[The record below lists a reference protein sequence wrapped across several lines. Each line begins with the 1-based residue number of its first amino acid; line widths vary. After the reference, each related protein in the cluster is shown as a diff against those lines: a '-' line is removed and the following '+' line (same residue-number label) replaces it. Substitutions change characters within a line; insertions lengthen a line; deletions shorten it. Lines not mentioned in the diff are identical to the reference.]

1 MDFLAPEW
9 LPALALAPLLLLVAV
24 IARQRRK
31 AVWQQL
37 VATRLKQRLV
47 TSQSS
52 TRHWVSLA
60 FSLLAF
66 CLLLLAAARPY
77 YGTEKTV
84 ERTKHRNL
92 MLVLDVSRSML
103 CEDVQPNR
111 LKAGSALTF
120 RLLKAFENDRI
131 GIVAFAGG
139 NLQIAPLTIDRNRL
153 QTTISQLDET
163 TIGIGG
169 SDVTGAI
176 RTAVEALKKT
186 GQTSNAII
194 VISDGEHH
202 EESLSEAA
210 EFAKKAEIQVFTI
223 GVGNEAGGTIP
234 DAQSRDGKYR
244 DSTGNVVHTRFQAE
258 VLKELARLTEGQ
270 YSHIHDRPEAMIKT
284 TLESMESHEQEGEE
298 REVANELYAWFLIP
312 AILCIILSL
321 LVRTRWRATSSSPAM
336 LKSLAFI
343 LALTA
348 LGTEDSQADF
358 SSWFQQQKARYIDQ
372 GLHLRGAQK
381 ALESADYEACL
392 DLLEKA
398 AETAKGET
406 LDQVRF
412 HRAEALFRTQ
422 QFSQARQNYALVMAS
437 ASEQLADHAQYNM
450 ANSLF
455 QQGWSQL
462 KPPESQTFQEHIGAY
477 YALQQSPNKDDWT
490 EEQKT
495 LATLPVE
502 ETISWWRDAIEHFSH
517 SSHPKAAENQKR
529 TQELLD
535 IILKEKETAS
545 PQEQQQ
551 DEKKDEESDQS
562 EDSEDSENE
571 QEDSDEGSDESD
583 KGEDSEEND
592 DKDSQQDQD
601 SQNKQD
607 KEGDKDSEESE
618 DSENGESSEESDQDS
633 KNQDSKD
640 SQSQGE
646 EEGEQEN
653 GQENGQKNE
662 QKDGQDQESQSQQ
675 QNPNAS
681 QSAAGQAAREAANQ
695 KALQALQQSLEN
707 QTPEQ
712 QAARIL
718 EEYSDIMKAPQA
730 RRINRPANP
739 TPGIDW

>member
-37 VATRLKQRLV
+37 VASRLKQRLV
-47 TSQSS
+47 TTQSS
-52 TRHWVSLA
+52 ARHWISLT

-103 CEDVQPNR
+103 CEDIQPNR
-111 LKAGSALTF
+111 LKASSALTI
-120 RLLKAFENDRI
+120 RLLNAFENDRI

-153 QTTISQLDET
+153 QTTISQLDEN

-202 EESLSEAA
+202 EESLNEAA

-244 DSTGNVVHTRFQAE
+244 DSRGNVVHTRFHAE

-270 YSHIHDRPEAMIKT
+270 YSHIHDRPEALIKT
-284 TLESMESHEQEGEE
+284 TLESMESHQQEGQE
-298 REVANELYAWFLIP
+298 REIANELYAWFLIP

-336 LKSLAFI
+336 LKSLTFI
-343 LALTA
+343 LTLTA
-348 LGTEDSQADF
+348 IGTENSQADF
-358 SSWFQQQKARYIDQ
+358 SSWFQQQKARYMDQ

-381 ALESADYEACL
+381 ALENADYEACL

-398 AETAKGET
+398 TETAKGET

-412 HRAEALFRTQ
+412 QRAEALFRTK

-437 ASEQLADHAQYNM
+437 ESEQLADHAQYNM

-462 KPPESQTFQEHIGAY
+462 KPPESQTFQEHIRAY

-502 ETISWWRDAIEHFSH
+502 ETISWWRDAIEHFSY
-517 SSHPKAAENQKR
+517 SSHPRSEENQTH

-535 IILKEKETAS
+535 IILKEKEAAS

-551 DEKKDEESDQS
+551 DEKKDKEKDDQS
-562 EDSEDSENE
+562 EDSEDE
-571 QEDSDEGSDESD
+571 QQGSDENSDESD
-583 KGEDSEEND
+583 KGEDSEEKD
-592 DKDSQQDQD
+592 EKDSENQ
-601 SQNKQD
+601 QD
-607 KEGDKDSEESE
+607 KEGEENSKGDKDS
-618 DSENGESSEESDQDS
+618 ESDQDS
-633 KNQDSKD
+633 KNQDSED

-646 EEGEQEN
+646 EEGKEQKN
-653 GQENGQKNE
+653 GQE
-662 QKDGQDQESQSQQ
+662 DGQDQESQSQQ
-675 QNPNAS
+675 QEESNQQANQQQNPNPS
-681 QSAAGQAAREAANQ
+681 QSAAGQAAREQANQ
-695 KALQALQQSLEN
+695 KALQALQEGLQD

-712 QAARIL
+712 QAAKIL